1 MSTDTADLGA
11 RACARLDAVKVRIPA
26 TNVAELLRLN
36 AERSPDKVA
45 LVQSDTDVTL
55 TWAELDGLVSALAGG
70 LSRAGLVGGQRV
82 ALALGNRS
90 AFVAA
95 YLAAIR
101 AGMVAVPLN
110 STSTTGE
117 VARMLADSGA
127 RLCFADETTLP
138 AVRAAVAGDVDAPPG
153 AATYQAQPPTIVVV
167 DAPSEPGEIAYA
179 DLAVDDASVVTPR
192 DRESLAVLLYTSGTS
207 GRPRG
212 AMLSHRALLANIDQ
226 AAQTRP
232 APITADDVVLG
243 VVPLCHV
250 YGLNA
255 VLGQVLLNG
264 ATLVLGPRFDPADTL
279 SLVAEHAVSVV
290 PVAPPVIAAW
300 LTRDAVVLRDKL
312 RSVRLLLSGA
322 APLATETARGFEE
335 LTGVNVEQG
344 YGLTEAAPV
353 VTSTIG
359 TPRHKP
365 GSSGRAIPGVELKVV
380 DETGREVH
388 ADDPGEIWVRGA
400 NLFSGYW
407 PDGDGGPG
415 VDGWLA
421 TGDIGFLDSD
431 GDLFLVDRLK
441 ELVIV
446 SGFNVYPSEIEDVV
460 SEVPGVAEC
469 AVIGQPDDR
478 TGEAVVAFVVAAQGV
493 DAEELRRAV
502 ALHCERRV
510 ARFKIPAVI
519 EVVTELPHSATGKVA
534 KGRLRAGAARRAMG
548 LA

>member
-1 MSTDTADLGA
+1 M
-11 RACARLDAVKVRIPA
+11 KVRIPA

-45 LVQSDTDVTL
+45 LVQSDTGLTM
-55 TWAELDGLVSALAGG
+55 TWAELDGQVARLAGG

-82 ALALGNRS
+82 ALALGNGC

-95 YLAAIR
+95 YLAALR

-110 STSTTGE
+110 PTSTTGE
-117 VARMLADSGA
+117 IARMLADCGA

-138 AVRAAVAGDVDAPPG
+138 TVRAAVAAVAGDVTVAADPGGSAPDL
-153 AATYQAQPPTIVVV
+153 AQRPRIVVV
-167 DAPSEPGEIAYA
+167 GATPEPGEIGYV
-179 DLAVDDASVVTPR
+179 DLAVDDAAVVTPR

-212 AMLSHRALLANIDQ
+212 AMLSQRALLANIDQ

-279 SLVAEHAVSVV
+279 SLVAERAVTVV
-290 PVAPPVIAAW
+290 PVAPPVISAW
-300 LTRDAVVLRDKL
+300 MSRDAVGLRDQL

-322 APLATETARGFEE
+322 APLAMETARRFEE
-335 LTGVNVEQG
+335 LTGVDVEQG
-344 YGLTEAAPV
+344 YGLTEAAPI

-365 GSSGRAIPGVELKVV
+365 GSSGRALPGVEVKVV
-380 DETGREVH
+380 DESGRDVH
-388 ADDPGEIWVRGA
+388 TDDPGEIWVRGA

-407 PDGDGGPG
+407 PHGDEDPG
-415 VDGWLA
+415 ADGWLA
-421 TGDIGFLDSD
+421 TGDIGFLDRD

-446 SGFNVYPSEIEDVV
+446 SGFNVYPSEIEDVL

-478 TGEAVVAFVVAAQGV
+478 TGEAVVAFVVAADGV
-493 DAEELRRAV
+493 DAEELRLAV
-502 ALHCERRV
+502 AQHCERRL
-510 ARFKIPAVI
+510 ARFKLPAVI
-519 EVVTELPHSATGKVA
+519 EVVTDLPHSATGKVA
-534 KGRLRAGAARRAMG
+534 KGRLRAGEARRAMG

>member
-1 MSTDTADLGA
+1 M
-11 RACARLDAVKVRIPA
+11 VKLRIPA
-26 TNVAELLRLN
+26 TNVADLLRSN
-36 AERSPDKVA
+36 AERTPDKAA
-45 LVQSDTDVTL
+45 LIQSDTDVRL
-55 TWAELDGLVSALAGG
+55 TWDALDRHVSALAGG

-82 ALALGNRS
+82 ALALGNGS
-90 AFVAA
+90 AFVAG
-95 YLAAIR
+95 YLAALR

-110 STSTTGE
+110 PTSTSDE
-117 VARMLADSGA
+117 ISRMLADSGA
-127 RLCFADETTLP
+127 RLCFADETTLS
-138 AVRAAVAGDVDAPPG
+138 AVRAAVTEEAEGPRDQIG
-153 AATYQAQPPTIVVV
+153 AVQERVQPPRLVVV
-167 DAPSEPGEIAYA
+167 GSQPEPGEIAYD
-179 DLAVDDASVVTPR
+179 DLAVDDAAVVTPR

-207 GRPRG
+207 GHPRG

-226 AAQTRP
+226 ASQTRP
-232 APITADDVVLG
+232 TPINADDVVLG

-264 ATLVLGPRFDPADTL
+264 ATLVLGPRFDPDDTL
-279 SLVAEHAVSVV
+279 SLVAERAVSVV

-300 LTRDAVVLRDKL
+300 MTRDAAGLRHQL
-312 RSVRLLLSGA
+312 RSVRVLLSGA
-322 APLATETARGFEE
+322 APLAAETARRFEE
-335 LTGVNVEQG
+335 LTGVDVEQG
-344 YGLTEAAPV
+344 YGLTEAAPI

-365 GSSGRAIPGVELKVV
+365 GSSGRALPGVELKVV
-380 DETGREVH
+380 DDVGREVH
-388 ADDPGEIWVRGA
+388 ADDPGEIWVRGD
-400 NLFSGYW
+400 NVFSGYW
-407 PDGDGGPG
+407 PDGDGAPGPE
-415 VDGWLA
+415 GWLA
-421 TGDIGFLDSD
+421 TGDIGFLDAD

-478 TGEAVVAFVVAAQGV
+478 TGEAVVAFLVAADGV
-493 DAEELRRAV
+493 DAGELRLAV
-502 ALHCERRV
+502 ARHCEQRV
-510 ARFKIPAVI
+510 ARFKVPSVI

-534 KGRLRAGAARRAMG
+534 KGRLRAGDARRAMG

>member
-1 MSTDTADLGA
+1 M
-11 RACARLDAVKVRIPA
+11 KVRIAA
-26 TNVAELLRLN
+26 TNVAELLRSN
-36 AERSPDKVA
+36 AERTPEKPA
-45 LVQSDTDVTL
+45 LVQSDTDETM
-55 TWAELDGLVSALAGG
+55 TWAALDRHVSALAGG

-82 ALALGNRS
+82 ALALGNGC
-90 AFVAA
+90 AFVAG
-95 YLAAIR
+95 YLAALR

-110 STSTTGE
+110 PTSTADE
-117 VARMLADSGA
+117 IARMLADSGA
-127 RLCFADETTLP
+127 RLCFADPTTLST
-138 AVRAAVAGDVDAPPG
+138 VRAALAG
-153 AATYQAQPPTIVVV
+153 AADSPNDLGDSVHDPAQRPLLVVV
-167 DAPSEPGEIAYA
+167 GGAPESGEIAYD
-179 DLAVDDASVVTPR
+179 DLAVDDAAVVTPR

-226 AAQTRP
+226 ASQTRP
-232 APITADDVVLG
+232 TPITADDVVLG

-279 SLVAEHAVSVV
+279 SLVADRAVSVV
-290 PVAPPVIAAW
+290 PVAPPVIVAW
-300 LTRDAVVLRDKL
+300 MTRDAADLRQQL

-322 APLATETARGFEE
+322 APLALETARGFEE
-335 LTGVNVEQG
+335 LTGVDVEQG
-344 YGLTEAAPV
+344 YGLTEAAPI

-365 GSSGRAIPGVELKVV
+365 GSSGQALPGVELKVV
-380 DETGREVH
+380 DEAGREVH
-388 ADDPGEIWVRGA
+388 ADDPGEIWVRGD

-407 PDGDGGPG
+407 PDGDGAPGPE
-415 VDGWLA
+415 GWLA
-421 TGDIGFLDSD
+421 TGDIGFLDAD

-460 SEVPGVAEC
+460 SEVPGVTEC

-478 TGEAVVAFVVAAQGV
+478 TGEAVVAFVVAADGV
-493 DAEELRRAV
+493 DSGELRLAV
-502 ALHCERRV
+502 ARHCEARV
-510 ARFKIPAVI
+510 ARFKVPSVI

-534 KGRLRAGAARRAMG
+534 KGRLRAGEARRAMG